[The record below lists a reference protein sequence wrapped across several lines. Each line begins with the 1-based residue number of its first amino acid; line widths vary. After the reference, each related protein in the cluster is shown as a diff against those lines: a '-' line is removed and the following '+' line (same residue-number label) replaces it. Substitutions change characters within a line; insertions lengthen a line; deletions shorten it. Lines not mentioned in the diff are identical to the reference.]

1 MASSSATR
9 YFGGLSR
16 NVFLLALSSLFADI
30 STEMIVPILPIFLND
45 TLCAG
50 GSVVGLVEG
59 VAGATQNITQGLSGS
74 LSDRLQ
80 RRKSIALLGYL
91 LAALGKPL
99 MGIATVWQGVLGGR
113 FLDRLGAGTRS
124 APRDALIAS
133 SVDEANRG
141 RAFGLE
147 GAGDNGGAFLGPLL
161 ALLLLAAWRL
171 PLRSIFYLAVIPGL
185 LAFVMVLL
193 VHEPRAQRSAKSR
206 IRIGVREFPR
216 PYRNYLA
223 ATAVFG
229 LGNSSNAFL
238 ILQTKDIGASL
249 TSTILIYA
257 FFNLV
262 AALVSYPAGFLSD
275 RIGGRNLMILGSAI
289 FFGTYLGFA
298 LTRNAAFIGVLFVC
312 YGAYQEISRAVGK
325 SLASDYV
332 GPSLP
337 GKRDR
342 LVQHD
347 DRIVRNGGEP
357 RRRPALGPRRTCFR
371 VRPRRRLRGGRRPR
385 IHPVDTGAREALVP
399 VPHAPAPALALDP
412 TAESGERSVGPDHAM
427 ARHDDGDRIVAV
439 RQSHGT

>member
-1 MASSSATR
+1 MASSSANR

-30 STEMIVPILPIFLND
+30 STEMIVPILPIFLTQ
-45 TLCAG
+45 TLSAG

-59 VAGATQNITQGLSGS
+59 VAGATQNVTQGFSGS

-99 MGIATVWQGVLGGR
+99 MGVATVWQGVLGGR
-113 FLDRLGAGTRS
+113 FLDRFGAGTRS

-147 GAGDNGGAFLGPLL
+147 GAGDNAGAFLGPLL
-161 ALLLLAAWRL
+161 ALLLLGVWRL

-185 LAFVMVLL
+185 LAFLMVLL

-206 IRIGVREFPR
+206 VRVGLREFPQ

-238 ILQTKDIGASL
+238 ILQTREIGASL
-249 TSTILIYA
+249 TVDHCDLRG
-257 FFNLV
+257 LQ
-262 AALVSYPAGFLSD
+262 LGGGAGLLS
-275 RIGGRNLMILGSAI
+275 RGLPVRPLGRKNLMILGSAI
-289 FFGTYLGFA
+289 FFVTYLGFA
-298 LTRNAAFIGVLFVC
+298 LTRNAAFIGSALRVLR
-312 YGAYQEISRAVGK
+312 GLSGNLSRGRQESGERLRGTVA
-325 SLASDYV
+325 
-332 GPSLP
+332 PCQ
-337 GKRDR
+337 RDR

-347 DRIVRNGGEP
+347 DRLVRNGGEP
-357 RRRPALGPRRTCFR
+357 RRRPALGSSGTCFG
-371 VRPRRRLRGGRRPR
+371 VHLRRRVRGGRR
-385 IHPVDTGAREALVP
+385 
-399 VPHAPAPALALDP
+399 
-412 TAESGERSVGPDHAM
+412 RS
-427 ARHDDGDRIVAV
+427 RT
-439 RQSHGT
+439 SC